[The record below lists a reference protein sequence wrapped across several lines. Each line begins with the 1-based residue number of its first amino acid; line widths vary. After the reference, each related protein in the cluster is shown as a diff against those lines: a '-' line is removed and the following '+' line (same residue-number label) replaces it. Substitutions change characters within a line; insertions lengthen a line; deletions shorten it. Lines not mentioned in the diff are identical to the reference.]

1 MVSLDIQE
9 YQGRAYQRC
18 SLSTF
23 SFLLPLSTRHMSA
36 AAMSTLFAHVSSL
49 FHSVVA
55 AHLSLDELSLVLVVL
70 VILDSYNFLVIS
82 WLASSV
88 SAWFRSISHA
98 FLLRFTTSKK
108 TKLPTDPQ
116 SRRTS
121 HVSCRIKVR
130 SVTL

>member
-70 VILDSYNFLVIS
+70 VVLDSYNFVVIS
-82 WLASSV
+82 WLASRV

-98 FLLRFTTSKK
+98 SPLSFITSKK
-108 TKLPTDPQ
+108 TKLPTGPQ
-116 SRRTS
+116 SRRTA
-121 HVSCRIKVR
+121 HVICRIKVR